1 MSRTQNNISLLSQD
15 LLSDAP
21 NFTRVP
27 GALPLQRVG
36 LSQLRGEDRLDL
48 APQVLGSAG
57 LDAQKP
63 WFGNAFIVRSKEGG
77 EGLGRVLERVCFGVV
92 WSFLWYG
99 NWRTVYKYKGE
110 GLGGRR
116 YWDVFSSKSGM
127 TRQGAITQPSLG
139 SARLS
144 PGKFLLTRGS
154 YLHSLVR
161 FLKAFGY
168 NLAKS
173 FRAPLPYRTDAAAS
187 CFQAAVMLSTLL
199 PAPLAIQQSHQTS
212 NKPHIQWPARNPSKK
227 HTRKKKSCLPG
238 QTFRMNKSLQRAS
251 PKPTNFTDPENC
263 SMIPS
268 TCHSSKSL
276 REETSSEPPLRTSD
290 LPQQPPSSPSNLSSS
305 SNLSSRTQW
314 TESVQPGKSQ
324 VSKRGGETSRVLFL
338 KMLER
343 CRSFPKRHQTTQNCF
358 QLASTSH

>member
-1 MSRTQNNISLLSQD
+1 MLQHLASRQLSCFPHCFQRLSQ
-15 LLSDAP
+15 
-21 NFTRVP
+21 
-27 GALPLQRVG
+27 
-36 LSQLRGEDRLDL
+36 
-48 APQVLGSAG
+48 
-57 LDAQKP
+57 
-63 WFGNAFIVRSKEGG
+63 
-77 EGLGRVLERVCFGVV
+77 
-92 WSFLWYG
+92 
-99 NWRTVYKYKGE
+99 
-110 GLGGRR
+110 
-116 YWDVFSSKSGM
+116 
-127 TRQGAITQPSLG
+127 
-139 SARLS
+139 
-144 PGKFLLTRGS
+144 
-154 YLHSLVR
+154 
-161 FLKAFGY
+161 Y
-168 NLAKS
+168 NSHIK
-173 FRAPLPYRTDAAAS
+173 
-187 CFQAAVMLSTLL
+187 
-199 PAPLAIQQSHQTS
+199 HQT
-212 NKPHIQWPARNPSKK
+212 NHISSGQPGIHPKN
-227 HTRKKKSCLPG
+227 TQEKKKSCLPG